1 MEAAFIRDW
10 NWTNNIV
17 DEGQEIE
24 MSPVSNVTN

>member
-1 MEAAFIRDW
+1 MEAAFIPDW
-10 NWTNNIV
+10 NWTNNII